1 MAKEKKNSAAKTKR
15 MLILSGCLL
24 VAILALLLLPTST
37 NSGSTEEPNELE
49 LRQELSAA
57 ADDYMLSRNTQ
68 ERQEAA
74 RRMRSIRAGG
84 DNRQAENTAQ
94 AMSFLRVVII
104 ITIVVLAYNLLKMSF
119 PGLRFG
125 KIS

>member
-37 NSGSTEEPNELE
+37 NSGSTEEPNEFE